1 MLRGARAPA
10 RMQLG
15 EPKRLSGR
23 ELAAVSLGACV
34 LAVVPRDGVVL
45 YRLGG

>member
-1 MLRGARAPA
+1 MHVGASKA
-10 RMQLG
+10 
-15 EPKRLSGR
+15 LSGR